1 MKRRKNKRSWLI
13 IKPMSSFNSGSERS
27 SISSQNFVR
36 SSTYSD
42 YTHTEYESSNYKH
55 NKIHQNLNLNLLVSH
70 IVYYINIQGRVSRTL
85 IKVKQSSLFKIFL
98 LIKKPWNTIFEL
110 LKLNFNQEHIK
121 NYKKGDI
128 AIYNKLLNS
137 SISFFQVKFIKSGN
151 EIDICNNSLIEI
163 IRKINSVKF
172 EIGEFLDII
181 ITNEKLS
188 INTPFHQLISRK
200 SLNLGKNKYKKSKT
214 FRNKKLT
221 FDHNDMY
228 THLDSSEIVFDEKKD
243 EDIKNNDILVENKL
257 SNLKNNDMI
266 FDDKKINDK
275 KNKEIIEEKEV
286 NNKEENN
293 IIDDKKID
301 DKNNK
306 DESKENKK
314 KGKKVSKKK
323 KQKTIEENTLN
334 DNKNNSE
341 KTIEENT
348 LNDNKNNIEKTI
360 EENTLNDNKNN
371 DEKDGKKEENKVNE
385 KKDNDKKTLKGNKK
399 KNKKVKEIIIKENK
413 LNNNKD
419 NITNEMNKENSIENN
434 KENNKDNN
442 KENNKDN
449 NKENNKENNKN
460 NKEINIENNKDN
472 NIEINKEN
480 NIDNNIEINKEN
492 NIDNNIEINRESEK
506 MDNENITN
514 KRENIVEFFLKKERK
529 KRKKKKE
536 EFPFEAKPKDNI
548 ALSAVNIP
556 INHHKPNKS
565 ISFFPE
571 KSFISQD
578 DLDDLRKDF
587 FEKPITIR
595 RIIYKVI
602 KKKIKKK

>member
-42 YTHTEYESSNYKH
+42 YTHTEYEFSNYKH

-334 DNKNNSE
+334 DNKNN
-341 KTIEENT
+341 
-348 LNDNKNNIEKTI
+348 IEKTI

-371 DEKDGKKEENKVNE
+371 DEKDGKK
-385 KKDNDKKTLKGNKK
+385 
-399 KNKKVKEIIIKENK
+399 
-413 LNNNKD
+413 
-419 NITNEMNKENSIENN
+419 
-434 KENNKDNN
+434 
-442 KENNKDN
+442 
-449 NKENNKENNKN
+449 
-460 NKEINIENNKDN
+460 
-472 NIEINKEN
+472 
-480 NIDNNIEINKEN
+480 
-492 NIDNNIEINRESEK
+492 
-506 MDNENITN
+506 
-514 KRENIVEFFLKKERK
+514 
-529 KRKKKKE
+529 
-536 EFPFEAKPKDNI
+536 
-548 ALSAVNIP
+548 
-556 INHHKPNKS
+556 
-565 ISFFPE
+565 
-571 KSFISQD
+571 
-578 DLDDLRKDF
+578 
-587 FEKPITIR
+587 
-595 RIIYKVI
+595 
-602 KKKIKKK
+602 

>member
-42 YTHTEYESSNYKH
+42 YTHTEYEFSNYKH

-306 DESKENKK
+306 DESKEIKK

-323 KQKTIEENTLN
+323 KQ
-334 DNKNNSE
+334 

-399 KNKKVKEIIIKENK
+399 KNKKVKEIIIEENK

-419 NITNEMNKENSIENN
+419 NITNEINKENSIE
-434 KENNKDNN
+434 NN